1 LAELSKLNVDLVRIS
16 GQISRL
22 KHLQIEAVPVVAAK
36 RTKYRV
42 DQYDA
47 VRRAAV
53 QLFEALGKACNI
65 HPEHWA
71 QIQVEPEHVTAAN
84 GEPPLIRFIM
94 AFTQSLMT
102 NRTTEVAPVWVVIES
117 ILSNSLADDSPEHRE
132 EVQHALSH
140 LKMTL
145 KRVNDSPPSPLPT
158 KKLKTNKGVRFV
170 SPDPEPKPE
179 AEPQQKQQTTACTAM
194 KLASQVL
201 EASLPDFSKDHNLCL
216 QIQQSLAT
224 KREKPHGC
232 IGYLRKGDSCKHRVF
247 SNSNVVTTQS
257 SKSTSLAQ
265 LIDLVSHRSYAG
277 KLLGCE
283 SLKVARQLASAV
295 LQFHTTPLMK
305 SSWRS
310 DDVIF
315 FGINETNQRLILMNP
330 HLNVRVQ
337 DPSASSLPTNTISHR
352 ALTGNPYLFGLG
364 IILIELAYQVPFRSL
379 RSAED
384 LVNGQEDQ
392 TTDFRTAERI
402 AWSIGNGLGK
412 TYGTIVRKCLFCNFG
427 EDTKDL
433 GDLRLQTAF
442 HRDVLCELE
451 KLEDQMNHFQLGD

>member
-1 LAELSKLNVDLVRIS
+1 
-16 GQISRL
+16 
-22 KHLQIEAVPVVAAK
+22 
-36 RTKYRV
+36 
-42 DQYDA
+42 
-47 VRRAAV
+47 
-53 QLFEALGKACNI
+53 
-65 HPEHWA
+65 
-71 QIQVEPEHVTAAN
+71 
-84 GEPPLIRFIM
+84 M

-102 NRTTEVAPVWVVIES
+102 NKTTDAAPVWVIIES
-117 ILSNSLADDSPEHRE
+117 ILSNSLIDDSPVHRE

-145 KRVNDSPPSPLPT
+145 KRVNDSPLPPPA

-170 SPDPEPKPE
+170 SPEPESHPEPKEEPE
-179 AEPQQKQQTTACTAM
+179 QEQQSAACTAM
-194 KLASQVL
+194 NLASQVL
-201 EASLPDFSKDHNLCL
+201 EKSLPDFSKDHNLCL
-216 QIQQSLAT
+216 QIQQSLAA
-224 KREKPHGC
+224 KREKSHGC

-247 SNSNVVTTQS
+247 SNSNVVTTQP
-257 SKSTSLAQ
+257 SKSTSLAN

-277 KLLGCE
+277 KLLECE
-283 SLKVARQLASAV
+283 SLKLARQLASAV

-315 FGINETNQRLILMNP
+315 FGINETHQRLVLMSP

-337 DPSASSLPTNTISHR
+337 DPSSSTLTTNTISHR

-379 RSAED
+379 REESD